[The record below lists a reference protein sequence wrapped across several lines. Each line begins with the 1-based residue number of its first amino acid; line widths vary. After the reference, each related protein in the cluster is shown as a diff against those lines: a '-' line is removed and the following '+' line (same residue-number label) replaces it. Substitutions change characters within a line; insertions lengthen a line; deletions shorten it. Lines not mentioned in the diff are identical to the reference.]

1 MTTPAATSRRWHL
14 IWTLTPRCDH
24 NDHMLSGAD
33 DTTSQPHVL
42 LREAKF
48 SELVARADLTGQVT
62 VLTTHGRPAA
72 AIDPAALVAE
82 APTAPAHVEQLWTY
96 LDRGCPPAADQD
108 LAAAREHHR
117 RSVRRSP

>member
-1 MTTPAATSRRWHL
+1 MAPDMDAHT
-14 IWTLTPRCDH
+14 RCDH

-62 VLTTHGRPAA
+62 VLTTHGGSV
-72 AIDPAALVAE
+72 AL
-82 APTAPAHVEQLWTY
+82 
-96 LDRGCPPAADQD
+96 RDQQT
-108 LAAAREHHR
+108 R
-117 RSVRRSP
+117 